1 MILPSC
7 WQHWRSALS
16 LIQLM
21 ATPLLDCEVLGKS
34 PQCPHLKFER
44 WKIGDM
50 TLDMLFISNS
60 YNYYLLKNKPFFFVV
75 VAVNTVKIPQN
86 PEILKYE
93 PKICRHSLYCGR
105 ADERNVECWV
115 GRYFRTGMER
125 AGIATG
131 KAGSP
136 WREPLERG
144 AQDSGA
150 LVVDSCGKNQTYI
163 PFVLRQQR
171 PRLLSLCRPVSH
183 LTCSW
188 ACSHGCLSL
197 LRSFSPTLVLL
208 SLMAYYSLFYSF
220 PPCFPLFVSYAL
232 DQAYILLQKIYSF
245 F

>member
-1 MILPSC
+1 MLTALAFCPLPDPVDGY
-7 WQHWRSALS
+7 
-16 LIQLM
+16 
-21 ATPLLDCEVLGKS
+21 PLAGLRGPGKVTSVS
-34 PQCPHLKFER
+34 PFER

-50 TLDMLFISNS
+50 TLDMPFISNS

-115 GRYFRTGMER
+115 GRYFPTGMER

-197 LRSFSPTLVLL
+197 LRSFSPTLFSYLWWPIILYFILSPHVSLFL
-208 SLMAYYSLFYSF
+208 SLML
-220 PPCFPLFVSYAL
+220 
-232 DQAYILLQKIYSF
+232 
-245 F
+245 